1 MAEHGPLAGVLVVA
15 VLRQRKGPLRERALH
30 ARHEDA
36 VSRLGT
42 CMGTGAFARLSR
54 CNRGIEAMGIC
65 NTAAGRLIPR
75 VSGCP
80 G

>member
-1 MAEHGPLAGVLVVA
+1 MVEHNPLPGILVVA
-15 VLRQRKGPLRERALH
+15 VFWQRKGSLRERALH

-42 CMGTGAFARLSR
+42 GMGAGAFARLSR